1 MRGLALALEI
11 EPDQSVHLEA
21 LESFLRDKLDYALSR
36 QKFAADLTEILQVNL
51 AEDQPEE
58 VAQRLAREYAW

>member
-1 MRGLALALEI
+1 LRWRLKLSLIKACT
-11 EPDQSVHLEA
+11 LEA